1 MSKFC
6 VPKFFASENFDSYS
20 FHDSQPKRF
29 FYLVREPL
37 AGEKA
42 AIYSLKSAAENA
54 LPRTGSFEIVR
65 CKTIAQAVYEWRRWC
80 HDAHLTCDLTY
91 LANIYRTPQHRSA
104 PPPTPADSAVY
115 VPGSESEE
123 EEVPRAT
130 HPTHPTR
137 RWVREI
143 TPDSG
148 GYCVLPDTERPIILP
163 IDNKAAKK
171 LGIDMDGV
179 KAEVGSG
186 TMRIKREGSTARVKH
201 EGIGADGVK
210 VEAGSGTVRIKRKGG
225 TVRVKR
231 AGGAVGVNRG
241 VEGGVDREGDG
252 TRHEAGATPSKH
264 RRGVSTPVPLFD
276 EDSPPP
282 RSSLRVPSNHT
293 TWSVSSHQPLN
304 TPIPLFE
311 EDSPPNSPRPG
322 ASRSV
327 PAASPPSPPSRVTP
341 SRVVF
346 AAHAAAAS
354 NSPSVATA
362 AASHAPTI
370 AAAAVSPAP
379 SVAAAVSRTL
389 AANTDVSRAPSIDAA
404 VSSRTPA
411 VNAAISRS
419 RVPNRAAWVNSSNDA
434 VGPGMGAPASS
445 TTSSSATSLA
455 VPPISPSMSSV
466 SSISASTSS
475 SGAGA
480 WQSLEAGGRLGEG
493 LSSSVSGA
501 ASSSRFSSVSTAPSS
516 RSTVATG
523 PFYFNS
529 TQQKFFRNMDM
540 AMASMDQNDVVVIV
554 SSATEMA
561 AAIKKGKKADHGE
574 DVNME
579 E

>member
-20 FHDSQPKRF
+20 FHDSQPKRSSIWF
-29 FYLVREPL
+29 GNLWL
-37 AGEKA
+37 EKRLQF
-42 AIYSLKSAAENA
+42 ILSTENV

-80 HDAHLTCDLTY
+80 QDTHLTCDLTY
-91 LANIYRTPQHRSA
+91 LANIHRTPQHRSA

-115 VPGSESEE
+115 VPGSESES

-137 RWVREI
+137 RWVREV

-148 GYCVLPDTERPIILP
+148 GYCVLPDAERPIILP

-171 LGIDMDGV
+171 LGIGMDGI

-186 TMRIKREGSTARVKH
+186 TMHIKREGSTARVKH

-210 VEAGSGTVRIKRKGG
+210 VEAGSGTVRIKHKGG
-225 TVRVKR
+225 TMRVKR
-231 AGGAVGVNRG
+231 AGGAVGVNHE
-241 VEGGVDREGDG
+241 VEGGMDHEGDG
-252 TRHEAGATPSKH
+252 TRLEAGATPSKH

-282 RSSLRVPSNHT
+282 RSSLRVPSHHT
-293 TWSVSSHQPLN
+293 AWSVSSRQPLN
-304 TPIPLFE
+304 TPMPLFE
-311 EDSPPNSPRPG
+311 EDSPPTSPRPG
-322 ASRSV
+322 ASRSI
-327 PAASPPSPPSRVTP
+327 PAASPPSPPSHMTP
-341 SRVVF
+341 ARVVS

-354 NSPSVATA
+354 
-362 AASHAPTI
+362 HAPSI
-370 AAAAVSPAP
+370 AAAAVSRAP
-379 SVAAAVSRTL
+379 SIVAAVSCTL
-389 AANTDVSRAPSIDAA
+389 ATNADVSRAPSIVAA

-419 RVPNRAAWVNSSNDA
+419 CAPNRAAWVNSSNDA
-434 VGPGMGAPASS
+434 VGPGMGAPASA
-445 TTSSSATSLA
+445 TTSLSATSLA
-455 VPPISPSMSSV
+455 VPPISPSISSV

-475 SGAGA
+475 SGAGT
-480 WQSLEAGGRLGEG
+480 WGGLKAGGRSGEG
-493 LSSSVSGA
+493 SSASVSGA
-501 ASSSRFSSVSTAPSS
+501 ASSSRFSNVSS

-529 TQQKFFRNMDM
+529 TQQKFFRSMDM

-554 SSATEMA
+554 LSATEMA
-561 AAIKKGKKADHGE
+561 AAIKKGKKVDRGE